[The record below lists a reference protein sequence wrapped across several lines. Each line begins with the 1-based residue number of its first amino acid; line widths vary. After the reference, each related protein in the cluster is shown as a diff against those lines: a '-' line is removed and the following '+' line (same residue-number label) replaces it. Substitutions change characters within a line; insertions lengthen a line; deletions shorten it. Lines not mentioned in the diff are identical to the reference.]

1 MYISKHS
8 TDNFGNE
15 QANKINNIK
24 WKIQLPKLNVQTNY
38 YFWLF
43 STLCTTL
50 ASIPKQFG
58 YSFTGTAYGILQL
71 STQLNSQ
78 YPP

>member
-15 QANKINNIK
+15 QAKKINNIK

-38 YFWLF
+38 YF
-43 STLCTTL
+43 
-50 ASIPKQFG
+50 
-58 YSFTGTAYGILQL
+58 
-71 STQLNSQ
+71 
-78 YPP
+78 